1 MTDIIEI
8 LKDSVTDT
16 ARLIPFLFATY
27 LLMEFIEHKT
37 SEKSKAA
44 IGKAGR
50 FGPVI
55 GGLLGIVPQCGF
67 SASAASL
74 YAGRIISV
82 GTVIAV
88 FLSTSDE
95 MLPILISE
103 KVSPR
108 VIIEILAIKAASG
121 IIIGIAADIIHRIA
135 KKGDCAPDIHC
146 ICEDE
151 HCHCEEGGIIKPAV
165 KHTLQITLFIFIA
178 TVILDTVIHFTGEE
192 KLAGIFVDIPVV
204 GCAVSAL
211 VGLIPNC
218 AASVVIT
225 ELYLSGIINTG
236 AMISGLLTGCGI
248 GLLVLFRTNKRNIR
262 ENIGITAIL
271 WISGVVIGSVIQLM
285 GITV

>member
-55 GGLLGIVPQCGF
+55 GGLLGIMPQCGF

-151 HCHCEEGGIIKPAV
+151 HCHCEDGGIIKPAV

-192 KLAGIFVDIPVV
+192 KLAGIFVNIPVV